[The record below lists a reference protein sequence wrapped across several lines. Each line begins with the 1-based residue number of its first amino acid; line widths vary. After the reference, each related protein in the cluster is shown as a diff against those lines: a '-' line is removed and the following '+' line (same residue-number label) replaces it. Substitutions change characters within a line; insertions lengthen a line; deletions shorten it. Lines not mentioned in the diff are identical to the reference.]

1 MIDII
6 PKIIFYN
13 LFYYLGW
20 PRVGPLNIT
29 LGLTYRCNSF
39 CQTCNIWKKKNVKEL
54 DLDEYQ
60 KIFKSI
66 GKSPYEIVLTG
77 GEPFLREEIVQ
88 ICQLIDKYLKP
99 KAIIIPTN
107 GILFE
112 LIPKKVEE
120 ILNLLPKTKI
130 VINLSL
136 DEIGSLHD
144 EIRGVLGNFE
154 KALKTFDALKSI
166 KNKNLDLKIHTVISK
181 FNVKRIPQI
190 YKYVKDKL
198 SPALI
203 TEIAEE
209 RVELETAD
217 SNIAPLP
224 TDYIKAVDFLIS
236 EIKKQKFSG
245 LDKITQAFRIEYYNL
260 VKKILLNKKQVIPCF
275 ASIASVQI
283 TPDGQVWACC
293 VRAESMGNLREQK
306 YDFKKIWQ
314 DNKAKDIIKSI
325 KQRQCYCPLANA
337 SYTNMLMSPSVLRKV
352 LFNYFR
358 IK

>member
-6 PKIIFYN
+6 PKIIFHN

-29 LGLTYRCNSF
+29 LGLTYGCNSR
-39 CQTCNIWKKKNVKEL
+39 CRTCHIWKKKNIKEL
-54 DLDEYQ
+54 DLAEYQ

-66 GKSPYEIVLTG
+66 GQSPYEIILTG
-77 GEPFLREEIVQ
+77 GEPFLRKEIVQ

-99 KAIIIPTN
+99 KVIIIPTN

-112 LIPKKVEE
+112 SIPQKVGQ
-120 ILNLLPKTKI
+120 ILNLLPKTKV

-136 DEIGSLHD
+136 DEVGLLHD
-144 EIRGVLGNFE
+144 EIRGVPGNFK
-154 KALKTFDALKSI
+154 KALKTFNALKSI
-166 KNKNLDLKIHTVISK
+166 KSKNLDLKIHTVVSK
-181 FNVKRIPQI
+181 FNVKKIPQV
-190 YKYVKDKL
+190 YKYVRDKL
-198 SPALI
+198 DSTLI

-209 RVELETAD
+209 RVELGTVGSKITPLTA
-217 SNIAPLP
+217 
-224 TDYIKAVDFLIS
+224 DYIKAIDFLIL

-260 VKKILLNKKQVIPCF
+260 VKKILLNKKRVIPCF

-283 TPDGQVWACC
+283 TPDGKVWACC
-293 VRAESMGNLREQK
+293 IKAEPLGDLRAQN
-306 YDFKKIWQ
+306 YNFKKIWQ
-314 DNKAKDIIKSI
+314 SNKARDVRKSI
-325 KQRQCYCPLANA
+325 RQRQCYCPLANA
-337 SYTNMLMSPSVLRKV
+337 SYTNILMNPFILRRI
-352 LFNYFR
+352 LFNYFE